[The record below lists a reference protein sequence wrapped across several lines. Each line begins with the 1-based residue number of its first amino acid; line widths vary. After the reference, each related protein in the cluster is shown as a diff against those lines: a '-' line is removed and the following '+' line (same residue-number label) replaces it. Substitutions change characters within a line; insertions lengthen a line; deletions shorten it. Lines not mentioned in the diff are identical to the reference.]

1 MIKPGQIIG
10 RRQGGEPEDE
20 RDHFYACPACGQ
32 MVDMRDLGQV
42 FHHEVKGHR
51 PLPEA
56 MTTWPP
62 IRRGVAAAALNGR
75 NTRFLSQIVE
85 TTLRYPPRHEKP
97 LK

>member
-10 RRQGGEPEDE
+10 RRQSGEPEDE

-62 IRRGVAAAALNGR
+62 TNNPKRRCR
-75 NTRFLSQIVE
+75 SRVE
-85 TTLRYPPRHEKP
+85 RP
-97 LK
+97 